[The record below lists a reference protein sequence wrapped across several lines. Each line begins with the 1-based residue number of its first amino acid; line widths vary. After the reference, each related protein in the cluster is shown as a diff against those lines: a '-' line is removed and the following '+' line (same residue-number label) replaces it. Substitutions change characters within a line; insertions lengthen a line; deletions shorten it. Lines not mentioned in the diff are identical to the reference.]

1 MKMSNTV
8 YSFSRLKL
16 FNECRHAYFLTY
28 VLKVQKRANIY
39 SEIGTTIHEILEDIQ
54 GGKDIPIEERIEMF
68 EDKVDECKIFG
79 IEFVSEKIEEKYVE
93 NIKHCLRNFKP
104 LQGVKFEIEKEIRLE
119 LGSSV
124 LTGFIDLVIHN
135 EDGTVSVID
144 FKTSSKYAKKDL
156 PKNANQLIIYGL
168 ALEQMGYVVRDVKWM
183 MLKYAT
189 VKGKRGDKMIER
201 RELEDGQEFKDCFVE
216 YPYNAISKM
225 ECVDWIEETIDEI
238 ESLTKYDTWEH
249 KDINKG
255 TSFYCNNI
263 CSCCGKCEALKD
275 YLKKF
280 KP

>member
-28 VLKVQKRANIY
+28 VLKCDKKPNIY
-39 SEIGTTIHEILEDIQ
+39 SEIGTIIHEVLEDVQ
-54 GGKDIPIEERIEMF
+54 GGKDIPVEERIEMF

-79 IEFVSEKIEEKYVE
+79 IEFVNEKIEEKYVE

-104 LQGVKFEIEKEIRLE
+104 LQGIKFEIEKEIRLE

-183 MLKYAT
+183 MLKYVT
-189 VKGKRGDKMIER
+189 VKGKRGNKMIER
-201 RELEDGQEFKDCFVE
+201 RELEDGQEFEDCFVE

-225 ECVDWIEETIDEI
+225 ECIDWIEETIDEI

-255 TSFYCNNI
+255 TSFYCSNI

-275 YLKKF
+275 YLKKI

>member
-1 MKMSNTV
+1 MSNTV

-28 VLKVQKRANIY
+28 VLKCDKKPNIY
-39 SEIGTTIHEILEDIQ
+39 SEIGTIIHEVLEDVQ
-54 GGKDIPIEERIEMF
+54 GGKDIPVEERIEMF

-79 IEFVSEKIEEKYVE
+79 IEFVNEKIEEKYVE

-124 LTGFIDLVIHN
+124 LTGFIDLVVHN

-156 PKNANQLIIYGL
+156 LKNANQLIIYGL

-201 RELEDGQEFKDCFVE
+201 RELEDGQEFEDCFVE

-225 ECVDWIEETIDEI
+225 ECVDWIEETIEEI

-255 TSFYCNNI
+255 TSFYCSNI

>member
-28 VLKVQKRANIY
+28 VLKCDKKPNIY
-39 SEIGTTIHEILEDIQ
+39 SEIGTIIHEVLEDVQ
-54 GGKDIPIEERIEMF
+54 SGKDIPVEERIEMF

-79 IEFVSEKIEEKYVE
+79 IEFVNEKIEEKYVE

-104 LQGVKFEIEKEIRLE
+104 LQGVKFEIEKEVRLE

-124 LTGFIDLVIHN
+124 LTGFIDLVVHN

-189 VKGKRGDKMIER
+189 VKGKRGNKMIER
-201 RELEDGQEFKDCFVE
+201 RELEDGQEFEDCFVE
-216 YPYNAISKM
+216 YPYNAISKI
-225 ECVDWIEETIDEI
+225 ECIDWIEETIDEI

-255 TSFYCNNI
+255 TSFYCSNI

-275 YLKKF
+275 YLKKI

>member
-1 MKMSNTV
+1 MKMNNTV

-28 VLKVQKRANIY
+28 VLKCDKKPNIY
-39 SEIGTTIHEILEDIQ
+39 SEIGTIIHEVLEDVQ
-54 GGKDIPIEERIEMF
+54 GGKYIPVEERIEMF

-79 IEFVSEKIEEKYVE
+79 IEFVNEKIEEKYVE

-104 LQGVKFEIEKEIRLE
+104 LQGVRFEIEKEIKLE

-124 LTGFIDLVIHN
+124 LTGFIDLVVHN

-168 ALEQMGYVVRDVKWM
+168 ALEQMGYVVRDVKYM
-183 MLKYAT
+183 MLKYVT

-201 RELEDGQEFKDCFVE
+201 RELEDGQEFEDCFVE

-225 ECVDWIEETIDEI
+225 ECIDWIEETIDEI

-255 TSFYCNNI
+255 TSFYCSNI

>member
-28 VLKVQKRANIY
+28 VLKCDKKPNIY
-39 SEIGTTIHEILEDIQ
+39 SEIGTIIHEVLEDVQ
-54 GGKDIPIEERIEMF
+54 GGKDIPVEERIEMF

-79 IEFVSEKIEEKYVE
+79 IEFVNEKIEEKYVE

-104 LQGVKFEIEKEIRLE
+104 LQGVRFEIEKEIKLE

-183 MLKYAT
+183 MLKYVT
-189 VKGKRGDKMIER
+189 VKGKRGNKMIER
-201 RELEDGQEFKDCFVE
+201 RELEDGQEFEDCFVE

-249 KDINKG
+249 KDINRG
-255 TSFYCNNI
+255 TSFYCSNI

>member
-28 VLKVQKRANIY
+28 VLKCDKKLNIY
-39 SEIGTTIHEILEDIQ
+39 SEIGTIIHEVLEDVQ
-54 GGKDIPIEERIEMF
+54 GGKDIPVEERIEMF

-79 IEFVSEKIEEKYVE
+79 IEFVNEKIEEKYVE

-183 MLKYAT
+183 MLKYVT
-189 VKGKRGDKMIER
+189 VKGKRGNKMIER
-201 RELEDGQEFKDCFVE
+201 RELEDGQEFEDCFVE

-225 ECVDWIEETIDEI
+225 ECVDWIEETIEEI

-255 TSFYCNNI
+255 TSFYCSNI

>member
-1 MKMSNTV
+1 MSNTV

-28 VLKVQKRANIY
+28 VLKCDKKPNIY
-39 SEIGTTIHEILEDIQ
+39 SEIGTIIHEVLEDVQ
-54 GGKDIPIEERIEMF
+54 GGKDIPVEERIEMF

-79 IEFVSEKIEEKYVE
+79 IEFVNEKIEEKYVE

-168 ALEQMGYVVRDVKWM
+168 ALEQMGYVVRDVKWN

-201 RELEDGQEFKDCFVE
+201 RELEDGQEFEDCFVE

-225 ECVDWIEETIDEI
+225 ECIDWIEETIDEI

-275 YLKKF
+275 YLKKI

>member
-28 VLKVQKRANIY
+28 VLKCDKKPNIY
-39 SEIGTTIHEILEDIQ
+39 SEIGTIIHEVLEDVQ
-54 GGKDIPIEERIEMF
+54 GGKDIPVEERIEMF

-79 IEFVSEKIEEKYVE
+79 IEFVNEKIEEKYVE

-104 LQGVKFEIEKEIRLE
+104 LQGVRFEIEKEIKLE

-183 MLKYAT
+183 MLKYVT
-189 VKGKRGDKMIER
+189 VKGKRGNKMIER
-201 RELEDGQEFKDCFVE
+201 RELEDGQEFEDCFVE

-255 TSFYCNNI
+255 TSFYCSNI

>member
-1 MKMSNTV
+1 MSNTV

-28 VLKVQKRANIY
+28 VLKCDKKPNIY
-39 SEIGTTIHEILEDIQ
+39 SEIGTIIHEVLEDVQ
-54 GGKDIPIEERIEMF
+54 GGKNIPVEERIEMF

-79 IEFVSEKIEEKYVE
+79 IEFVNEKIEEKYVE

-104 LQGVKFEIEKEIRLE
+104 LQGVKFEIEKEVRLE

-124 LTGFIDLVIHN
+124 LTGFIDLVVHN

-189 VKGKRGDKMIER
+189 VKGKRGNKMIER
-201 RELEDGQEFKDCFVE
+201 RELEDGQEFEDCFVE

-225 ECVDWIEETIDEI
+225 ECIDWIEETIDEI

-255 TSFYCNNI
+255 TSFYCSNI

-275 YLKKF
+275 YLKKI

>member
-1 MKMSNTV
+1 MSNTV

-28 VLKVQKRANIY
+28 VLKCDKKPNIY
-39 SEIGTTIHEILEDIQ
+39 SEIGTIIHEVLEDVQ
-54 GGKDIPIEERIEMF
+54 GGKDIPVEERIEMF

-79 IEFVSEKIEEKYVE
+79 IEFVNEKIEEKYVE

-104 LQGVKFEIEKEIRLE
+104 LQGIKFEIEKEIRLE

-183 MLKYAT
+183 MLKYVT
-189 VKGKRGDKMIER
+189 VKGKRGNKMIER
-201 RELEDGQEFKDCFVE
+201 RELEDGQEFEDCFVE

-225 ECVDWIEETIDEI
+225 ECIDWIEETIDEI

-255 TSFYCNNI
+255 TSFYCSNI

-275 YLKKF
+275 YLKKI

>member
-28 VLKVQKRANIY
+28 VLKCDKKPNIY
-39 SEIGTTIHEILEDIQ
+39 SEIGTIIHEVLEDVQ
-54 GGKDIPIEERIEMF
+54 GGKNIPVEERIEMF

-79 IEFVSEKIEEKYVE
+79 IEFVNEKIEEKYVE

-189 VKGKRGDKMIER
+189 VKGKRGNKMIER
-201 RELEDGQEFKDCFVE
+201 RELEDGQEFEDCFVE

-255 TSFYCNNI
+255 TSFYCSNI

-275 YLKKF
+275 YLKKI

>member
-28 VLKVQKRANIY
+28 VLKCDKKPNIY
-39 SEIGTTIHEILEDIQ
+39 SEIGTIIHEVLEDVQ
-54 GGKDIPIEERIEMF
+54 GGKDIPVEERIEMF

-79 IEFVSEKIEEKYVE
+79 IEFVNEKIEEKYVE

-201 RELEDGQEFKDCFVE
+201 RELEDGQEFEDCFVE

-225 ECVDWIEETIDEI
+225 ECVDWIEETIEEI

-255 TSFYCNNI
+255 TSFYCSNI